1 MGLRLGFWKRGL
13 GMTVGRSGPRFYAFP
28 KVGCLGVVLCAV
40 LLAMSA
46 CRAPAG
52 PRTDTRIETGDDATV
67 DATTENRDTESG
79 VEAGDVQGG
88 VVSTRFGL
96 DEGLVQVLRD
106 VGERVTDVAGRVLF
120 TVGGVIV
127 GLCLVFLFA
136 PALPVNALFQTIGL
150 TVGAA
155 LLVLAVIVPWLL

>member
-1 MGLRLGFWKRGL
+1 MGFRIGFWKRGL
-13 GMTVGRSGPRFYAFP
+13 GITTGRSGPRFYARGRS
-28 KVGCLGVVLCAV
+28 GCMGVVLCAA
-40 LLAMSA
+40 LLSLSA
-46 CRAPAG
+46 CRVPAG
-52 PRTDTRIETGDDATV
+52 PRTDMRIETGDAATV

-106 VGERVTDVAGRVLF
+106 VGTRVTDVAGRVLF

-136 PALPVNALFQTIGL
+136 PALPVNVLFQTIGL
-150 TVGAA
+150 AVGVG
-155 LLVLAVIVPWLL
+155 LLVLAVVVPWIL

>member
-13 GMTVGRSGPRFYAFP
+13 GVTVGRSGPRFYARGR
-28 KVGCLGVVLCAV
+28 KGCLGVVLLA
-40 LLAMSA
+40 LLLSLCA

-52 PRTDTRIETGDDATV
+52 PRTDTRITTGDAATV

-79 VEAGDVQGG
+79 VEAGNVQGG

-96 DEGLVQVLRD
+96 DDGLVAVLRD
-106 VGERVTDVAGRVLF
+106 VGERVTDVAARVLF

-155 LLVLAVIVPWLL
+155 LLVLAVVVPWLL